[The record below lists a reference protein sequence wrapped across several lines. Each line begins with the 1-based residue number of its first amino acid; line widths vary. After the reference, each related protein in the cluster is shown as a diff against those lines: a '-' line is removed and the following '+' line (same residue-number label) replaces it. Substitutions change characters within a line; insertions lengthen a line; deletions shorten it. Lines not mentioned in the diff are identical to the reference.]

1 MSLIGYPTHG
11 QTPRP
16 PAAVPP
22 DDATR
27 WAESSRRRQLL
38 EGTWRELLDER
49 VRTLV
54 GTLRRDAWGETSL
67 AINPLANICRE
78 LSVLYDT
85 PPDIRHDI
93 APIDDLSN
101 RVRVS
106 GLWPMMQRVQYY
118 TRGLGNMLV
127 RADASKDGSLTYRP
141 VFPDMSTAQAKPER
155 PDIPVAVQEF
165 RERTVDG
172 QREWTC
178 DVLDVSDPENPVY
191 RVILIRNTRDGNGKS
206 SDEQTDITAKV
217 LGADMSGDAYPYRR
231 RDGTP
236 VLPYVLYHATRNGY
250 RLWQPFEWMELV
262 EGTLD
267 AAVLHQ
273 MLMHTWRDASWP
285 QRYTVNLSVR
295 GGGAVQTADGRP
307 SGAMVTD
314 PASLL
319 EFESPVDREEN
330 TQPMVGQFQPGGD
343 IAVME
348 RGIADFVAR
357 LAQSADV
364 PPSDI
369 QRMTGQAQSGAAISL
384 NNEGKRSAQ
393 RRYAESFRDSDE
405 RLMMVSAIL
414 LNRATAGTPGA
425 TDYIEGGYRV
435 VYREIPVSPQER
447 EARRDEALELLA
459 AGIIGPIRA
468 YMSIYPD
475 ANEEDA
481 RKELAAAAAHKAG
494 TVEPSPVPPAPP
506 APDEPDEDTDDPTT
520 EPPDNTTD

>member
-1 MSLIGYPTHG
+1 
-11 QTPRP
+11 
-16 PAAVPP
+16 
-22 DDATR
+22 
-27 WAESSRRRQLL
+27 LL

-250 RLWQPFEWMELV
+250 RLWQPYEWMELV

-295 GGGAVQTADGRP
+295 GGGAVQTTDGRP

-405 RLMMVSAIL
+405 RLMMVRYPPEPCNGRHSGRHRLHRGRLPGGLPGNPRVATGA
-414 LNRATAGTPGA
+414 RGPPRRGARTAGGRHHRPHPRIYVHLPG
-425 TDYIEGGYRV
+425 
-435 VYREIPVSPQER
+435 RERGRRAQGTRGSRSPQSR
-447 EARRDEALELLA
+447 HRRAIATGTARA
-459 AGIIGPIRA
+459 
-468 YMSIYPD
+468 
-475 ANEEDA
+475 
-481 RKELAAAAAHKAG
+481 
-494 TVEPSPVPPAPP
+494 
-506 APDEPDEDTDDPTT
+506 
-520 EPPDNTTD
+520 